1 MKPNKTL
8 TIKAKTEHKCTEKP
22 GTIYEQF
29 YETSHRLL
37 RITRSFF
44 CYMIVN
50 GKKGDCYTVAVLV

>member
-29 YETSHRLL
+29 YKTSQNYPLIFDCEL
-37 RITRSFF
+37 
-44 CYMIVN
+44 VN
-50 GKKGDCYTVAVLV
+50 AV